1 MSKGDISAV
10 ERIIANTINETARG
24 DPDDLAA
31 RIVAALT
38 EAGFRIVSADGRED
52 TALGPQRADA
62 RQLYRSPNGDTWF
75 FARDPETGS
84 AFVRHQANTPS
95 GGQVTDIELGAFLS
109 APGSPE
115 QEALLRLIGAS
126 IFNPRGA
133 EADDEPLA
141 VNTGREWSDAEMNA
155 LGEMLV
161 RGVSI
166 DEIARRLRRD
176 HGEVRDKVAEVGR
189 ACRVDR
195 GVRRA

>member
-75 FARDPETGS
+75 LARDPETGS
-84 AFVRHQANTPS
+84 AFVRHQANAPS

-176 HGEVRDKVAEVGR
+176 KVEVRDKVAEVGR
-189 ACRVDR
+189 ACR
-195 GVRRA
+195 